1 MPILARSLFI
11 FRKPLCF
18 PMCFLH
24 LFLMFEKKLTGKGQR
39 KMFGMYLNYV
49 IYMDQSGK
57 IGDKMRK
64 ECRKYLF
71 YAFDLG

>member
-1 MPILARSLFI
+1 
-11 FRKPLCF
+11 
-18 PMCFLH
+18 
-24 LFLMFEKKLTGKGQR
+24 MFEKY
-39 KMFGMYLNYV
+39 MNYV

-64 ECRKYLF
+64 ECRKYQF